1 MSTAAAHLPRRV
13 WIIQPARPDPLLE
26 RAQRLWPD
34 SERNQREWL
43 RAVGVVRRTSG
54 GWLLD
59 KPLQRQP

>member
-1 MSTAAAHLPRRV
+1 VSAAATLPAGVRLLL
-13 WIIQPARPDPLLE
+13 PARPDPLLQ

-43 RAVGVVRRTSG
+43 RAVRVVRSTSR

-59 KPLQRQP
+59 RPVQR

>member
-1 MSTAAAHLPRRV
+1 MSTVATLPTLRLAPP
-13 WIIQPARPDPLLE
+13 PARPDPMLQ

-43 RAVGVVRRTSG
+43 RAVRVVRATAR

-59 KPLQRQP
+59 TVVQR

>member
-1 MSTAAAHLPRRV
+1 ML
-13 WIIQPARPDPLLE
+13 Q

-43 RAVGVVRRTSG
+43 RAVRVVRATAR

-59 KPLQRQP
+59 TVVQR

>member
-1 MSTAAAHLPRRV
+1 ML
-13 WIIQPARPDPLLE
+13 Q

-43 RAVGVVRRTSG
+43 RAVRVVRATGR

-59 KPLQRQP
+59 RPVQR

>member
-1 MSTAAAHLPRRV
+1 VTAAATLPSGVRLLL
-13 WIIQPARPDPLLE
+13 PARPDPLLQ

-43 RAVGVVRRTSG
+43 RAVRVVRSTSR

-59 KPLQRQP
+59 RPVQR

>member
-1 MSTAAAHLPRRV
+1 MSTV
-13 WIIQPARPDPLLE
+13 TFPAGVRFLAPVRPDPLLE

-59 KPLQRQP
+59 NPTRRQP

>member
-1 MSTAAAHLPRRV
+1 MPLGVRLVA
-13 WIIQPARPDPLLE
+13 PARPDPLLL

-43 RAVGVVRRTSG
+43 RAVRVVRSTSR

-59 KPLQRQP
+59 RPVQR

>member
-1 MSTAAAHLPRRV
+1 MSASTTLHTLPTLRLAPP
-13 WIIQPARPDPLLE
+13 PARPDPMLQ

-43 RAVGVVRRTSG
+43 RAVRVVRATGR

-59 KPLQRQP
+59 RPVQR

>member
-1 MSTAAAHLPRRV
+1 MSAVTHMPIGVRLVA
-13 WIIQPARPDPLLE
+13 PARPDPLLL

-43 RAVGVVRRTSG
+43 RAVRVVRSTSR

-59 KPLQRQP
+59 RPVQR

>member
-1 MSTAAAHLPRRV
+1 MSAAAILPAGVRLLL
-13 WIIQPARPDPLLE
+13 PARPDPLLQ

-43 RAVGVVRRTSG
+43 RAVRVVRSTSR

-59 KPLQRQP
+59 RPVQR